1 MQSLPVPIRV
11 VSSALCGHA
20 NFTMNGAKT
29 ARVPR
34 VGLTGK
40 ERRRRPRL
48 MEAQVFTLNS
58 GFYRRWRLET
68 GERRRGRD
76 PGYCHLIFLTR
87 INNTCNLLLTQVGL
101 KSPGPGPEPEQ
112 KK

>member
-48 MEAQVFTLNS
+48 MESQVFTLNS

-68 GERRRGRD
+68 GERGRGRD
-76 PGYCHLIFLTR
+76 PGY
-87 INNTCNLLLTQVGL
+87 
-101 KSPGPGPEPEQ
+101 
-112 KK
+112 